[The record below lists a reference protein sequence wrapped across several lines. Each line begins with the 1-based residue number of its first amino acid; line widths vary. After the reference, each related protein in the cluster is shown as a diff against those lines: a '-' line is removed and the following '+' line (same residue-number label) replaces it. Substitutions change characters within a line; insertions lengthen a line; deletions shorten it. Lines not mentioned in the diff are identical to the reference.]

1 MSANIIVKFSVHWQ
15 RLVDDLENL
24 LTITG
29 LNTNEPPELTDA
41 FLRLWTHHEPELR
54 AFVRAC
60 VPRAQE
66 VDEVMQNVSLVA
78 WRKFASLTEPSL
90 FPKWACLI
98 ARYEILMARRRHARD
113 RLVLDEDIVAKL
125 AEEGAEEMPL
135 RHRQLAALE
144 ECISKLSEE
153 RRELALAAYAP
164 GGSIKDLAQQL
175 GRTEGSL
182 YQLLARIR
190 QELLRCVERSL
201 AQEAHGS

>member
-1 MSANIIVKFSVHWQ
+1 M
-15 RLVDDLENL
+15 D
-24 LTITG
+24 ITPDSPAP
-29 LNTNEPPELTDA
+29 LDPHEA

-60 VPRAQE
+60 VPCAAE
-66 VDEVMQNVSLVA
+66 VDEVMQEVSLVA
-78 WRKFASLTEPSL
+78 WRKFPMLADPAQ
-90 FPKWACLI
+90 FPRWACLI

-135 RHRQLAALE
+135 RQRQLAALDH
-144 ECISKLSEE
+144 CIAKLPHE

-164 GGSIKDLAQQL
+164 GVSKRELAAQT

-190 QELLRCVERSL
+190 QELLACVERTL
-201 AQEAHGS
+201 AQEAPLI